1 MVTKASIFKHINPNY
16 IAEEDLESGRQKE
29 DMLAVMLKLILYT
42 ADSHAKQPKLL
53 QDCLMFQVML
63 ILLM

>member
-1 MVTKASIFKHINPNY
+1 MNPNY

-29 DMLAVMLKLILYT
+29 DMLAAMLKLILYT
-42 ADSHAKQPKLL
+42 ADSHAKATKLL
-53 QDCLMFQVML
+53 QDCVMFQVIL